1 MRRWSVS
8 DIQELAQCNSK
19 AFPDEIRAEWPWW
32 DDFHSFWRELPN
44 YNPVGVQSS
53 EPGMDHSSA
62 AAVLFD
68 SEKAAADSEVEAEGR
83 QLRDEDGED
92 DDDRSEASKA
102 GYGEALYDSEGKDK
116 SDPSSDHE
124 EDADSVREVSDRC
137 RVYL

>member
-1 MRRWSVS
+1 
-8 DIQELAQCNSK
+8 
-19 AFPDEIRAEWPWW
+19 
-32 DDFHSFWRELPN
+32 
-44 YNPVGVQSS
+44 
-53 EPGMDHSSA
+53 MDHSSA

-68 SEKAAADSEVEAEGR
+68 SEKAVADSEVEAEGH

-102 GYGEALYDSEGKDK
+102 GYGKALYDSEGEDK